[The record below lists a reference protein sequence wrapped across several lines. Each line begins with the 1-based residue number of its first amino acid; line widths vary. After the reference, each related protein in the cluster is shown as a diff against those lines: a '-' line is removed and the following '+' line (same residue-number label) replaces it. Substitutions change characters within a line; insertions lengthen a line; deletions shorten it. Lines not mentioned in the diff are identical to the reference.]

1 MSQFKA
7 QVSYVP
13 ATGRPVAFA
22 LLAAIA
28 TVVTLGGTLAAFG
41 SRQGV
46 ARQEVLQFA
55 VATPKQ
61 GVQAAATDLPRTE
74 LPRVVITA
82 ARLTTAEVARMHA
95 EDRDAQ
101 SHRTEL
107 AVARAGSPP
116 RMQ

>member
-28 TVVTLGGTLAAFG
+28 AVVTLGGTLAAFD
-41 SRQGV
+41 SRQEGV
-46 ARQEVLQFA
+46 STEVLQFA
-55 VATPKQ
+55 AATPKQ

-82 ARLTTAEVARMHA
+82 ARLTTADVARMHA
-95 EDRDAQ
+95 EERDAQ
-101 SHRTEL
+101 SQRTEL
-107 AVARAGSPP
+107 AVARAGSSP
-116 RMQ
+116 RLQ